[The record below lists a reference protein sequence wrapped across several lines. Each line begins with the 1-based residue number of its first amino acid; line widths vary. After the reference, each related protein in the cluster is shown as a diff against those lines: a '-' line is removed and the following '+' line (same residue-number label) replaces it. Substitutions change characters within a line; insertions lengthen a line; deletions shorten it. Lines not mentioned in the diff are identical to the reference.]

1 MAHRIPEVSPGCG
14 AFSPVTLLKHQ
25 QFRQERLPD
34 SLWAATAIDPPAYA
48 RPDRDR
54 SCDIAIIGGGYT
66 GLSTALHLARA
77 GRSVIVAEAVEPGW
91 GASGRNGGQVIAGLK
106 ANPRDLVDAFG
117 PDLGMRIARRMG
129 ASADLVFEL
138 IARHGI
144 ACEAKRSG
152 WIQAAHG
159 PAPLRDLIEPR
170 CRQWAELG
178 AGTTMLDQQQVAAAL
193 GSDPAAYVG
202 GFRDPRGGIL
212 QPLSYARGLAAAA
225 LQQGVAIL
233 AGAPVHRLQ
242 RDGAHWVLSTGART
256 IRATQV
262 ILATNAYTG
271 AFGDRLQP
279 DLRRTIIPV
288 TSFQMA
294 TPPLSDDVSR
304 GILPGGEGVTDSRR
318 LLLYFRRDHTGRLVM
333 GGRSPV
339 DDLPA
344 KSDAAPLR
352 AVIARI
358 FPALGRPAVDFVW
371 TGKVAITKDKMPHIH
386 MPEPGLIAF
395 AGCNGRGVAMCTMMG
410 SLLAELAMGTD
421 ARQLDYPVTAP
432 DAFALHEF
440 RKLGIFALSQY
451 YRLLDRIEAR
461 RSA

>member
-1 MAHRIPEVSPGCG
+1 M
-14 AFSPVTLLKHQ
+14 KHPQ
-25 QFRQERLPD
+25 HRQERLPD
-34 SLWAATAIDPPAYA
+34 SLWAATAIAAPEYA
-48 RPDRDR
+48 RTDRDLA
-54 SCDIAIIGGGYT
+54 CDLAIIGGGYT

-77 GRSVIVAEAVEPGW
+77 GRSVIVAEAAEPGW
-91 GASGRNGGQVIAGLK
+91 GGSGRNGGQVIAGLK

-117 PDLGMRIARRMG
+117 ADLGMRIAQRMG
-129 ASADLVFEL
+129 ASADLVFDL
-138 IARHGI
+138 IAQHGL

-159 PAPLRDLIEPR
+159 IGPLRDLVEPR

-178 AGTTMLDQQQVAAAL
+178 AGTQMLDQQQVATLL
-193 GSDPAAYVG
+193 GSEPSAYVG
-202 GFRDPRGGIL
+202 GFSDPRGGVL
-212 QPLSYARGLAAAA
+212 QPLSYARALAGAAM
-225 LQQGVAIL
+225 QQGVTIL
-233 AGAPVHRLQ
+233 ANAPVHRLQ
-242 RDGAHWVLSTGART
+242 RDGARWALSVGAHT
-256 IRATQV
+256 IRARQV

-271 AFGDRLQP
+271 AFGGQLQP

-294 TPPLSDDVSR
+294 TPPLSGDTAR
-304 GILPGGEGVTDSRR
+304 RILPGGEGVTDSRR
-318 LLLYFRRDHTGRLVM
+318 LLLYFRRDHTGRLLM

-339 DDLPA
+339 DDLPT
-344 KSDAAPLR
+344 KGDAVPLQ
-352 AVIARI
+352 AAIARI
-358 FPALGRPAVDFVW
+358 FPQLGRPAVDFVW

-410 SLLAELAMGTD
+410 ALLAELATGAD
-421 ARQLDYPVTAP
+421 PGELDYPVTAP

-451 YRLLDRIEAR
+451 YRLLDRVEAR

>member
-1 MAHRIPEVSPGCG
+1 LARRLKNQQHRQS
-14 AFSPVTLLKHQ
+14 Q
-25 QFRQERLPD
+25 LPD
-34 SLWAATAIDPPAYA
+34 SLWAATAIPAPGYA
-48 RPDRDR
+48 RADRDLA
-54 SCDIAIIGGGYT
+54 CDVAVIGGGYT

-77 GRSVIVAEAVEPGW
+77 GRSVVVAEAVEPGW

-106 ANPRDLVDAFG
+106 ANPQELVAAFG
-117 PDLGMRIARRMG
+117 RDLGMRVARRMG
-129 ASADLVFEL
+129 ASADLVFDL

-144 ACEAKRSG
+144 DCHAKRSG

-159 PAPLRDLIEPR
+159 VGPLRDLVEPR

-178 AGTTMLDQQQVAAAL
+178 VATAMLDQQQVAATL
-193 GSDPAAYVG
+193 GSDPSAYVG
-202 GFRDPRGGIL
+202 GFRDPRGGVL

-225 LQQGVAIL
+225 MQQGVTIL
-233 AGAPVHRLQ
+233 ANAPVHELH
-242 RDGAHWVLSTGART
+242 RDGAHWLLSVDAHS
-256 IRATQV
+256 IHAAQV
-262 ILATNAYTG
+262 VLATNAYSG
-271 AFGDRLQP
+271 AFADRVRP

-294 TPPLSDDVSR
+294 TPPLSGDAARS
-304 GILPGGEGVTDSRR
+304 ILPGGEGVTDSRR

-339 DDLPA
+339 EDLPA
-344 KSDAAPLR
+344 KSDAVPLQ
-352 AVIARI
+352 AAIARI
-358 FPALGRPAVDFVW
+358 FPQLGRPVVDHVW

-386 MPEPGLIAF
+386 MLEPGLIAF

-410 SLLAELAMGTD
+410 TLLAELATSTTPGD
-421 ARQLDYPVTAP
+421 LDYPVTAP

-440 RKLGIFALSQY
+440 RKLGIFAVSQY
-451 YRLLDRIEAR
+451 YRLLDRIEAQ

>member
-1 MAHRIPEVSPGCG
+1 MRP
-14 AFSPVTLLKHQ
+14 FSNWPIFLNNPKL
-25 QFRQERLPD
+25 RRERLPD
-34 SLWAATAIDPPAYA
+34 SLWAATAIPAPAYT
-48 RPDRDR
+48 RPDRDL
-54 SCDIAIIGGGYT
+54 SCDVAIIGGGYT

-77 GRSVIVAEAVEPGW
+77 GRSVVVAEAVEPGW

-106 ANPRDLVDAFG
+106 ANPQELIAAFG
-117 PDLGMRIARRMG
+117 TDLGMRIARRMG
-129 ASADLVFEL
+129 ASADLLFDLVAQYGL
-138 IARHGI
+138 
-144 ACEAKRSG
+144 ACEARRTG

-159 PAPLRDLIEPR
+159 VGPLRDLIEPR

-178 AGTTMLDQQQVAAAL
+178 AATEMLDQHQVATLL
-193 GSDPAAYVG
+193 GSDPSAYVG
-202 GFRDPRGGIL
+202 GFRDPRGGVL

-225 LQQGVAIL
+225 MQQGVTIL
-233 AGAPVHRLQ
+233 AHAPIHRSQ
-242 RDGAHWVLSTGART
+242 RDGAHWALSVGAHT
-256 IRATQV
+256 IRAAQV
-262 ILATNAYTG
+262 VLATNAYTG
-271 AFGDRLQP
+271 AFGERLQL

-294 TPPLSDDVSR
+294 TPPLSGEAAR
-304 GILPGGEGVTDSRR
+304 RILPGGEGVTDSRR
-318 LLLYFRRDHTGRLVM
+318 LLLYFRRDHTGRLLM

-344 KSDAAPLR
+344 KTDAVPLQ
-352 AVIARI
+352 AAIARI
-358 FPALGRPAVDFVW
+358 FPALGRPAVDYVW

-410 SLLAELAMGTD
+410 ALLAQLATGTD
-421 ARQLDYPVTAP
+421 PGALDYPVTAP

>member
-1 MAHRIPEVSPGCG
+1 MNNHPHRRE
-14 AFSPVTLLKHQ
+14 Q
-25 QFRQERLPD
+25 LPD
-34 SLWAATAIDPPAYA
+34 SLWAATAIPAPTYTQA
-48 RPDRDR
+48 DRDLT
-54 SCDIAIIGGGYT
+54 CDVAIVGGGYT

-77 GRSVIVAEAVEPGW
+77 GRSVVVAEAVEPGW

-106 ANPRDLVDAFG
+106 ANPQELLDAFG
-117 PDLGMRIARRMG
+117 PDLGMRITKRMG
-129 ASADLVFEL
+129 ASADLLFEL
-138 IARHGI
+138 VARHQI
-144 ACEAKRSG
+144 ACEARRSG

-159 PAPLRDLIEPR
+159 PGPLHDLIETR

-178 AGTTMLDQQQVAAAL
+178 AGTTMLDQQQIAAAL

-202 GFRDPRGGIL
+202 GFRDPRGGVL

-225 LQQGVAIL
+225 MQQGVTIL
-233 AGAPVHRLQ
+233 ANAPVHRLQ
-242 RDGAHWVLSTGART
+242 RDSAQWELSVGMHAVRAR
-256 IRATQV
+256 QV

-271 AFGDRLQP
+271 AFGERLQP

-294 TPPLSDDVSR
+294 TPPLTDNVAR
-304 GILPGGEGVTDSRR
+304 HILPGGEGVTDSRR
-318 LLLYFRRDHTGRLVM
+318 LLLYFRRDHTGRLLM

-344 KSDAAPLR
+344 KSDAVPLQ
-352 AVIARI
+352 AAIARI
-358 FPALGRPAVDFVW
+358 FPMLGRPAVDHVW

-410 SLLAELAMGTD
+410 TLLAELATGAAPAD
-421 ARQLDYPVTAP
+421 LDYPVTAP

>member
-1 MAHRIPEVSPGCG
+1 MLLPS
-14 AFSPVTLLKHQ
+14 VTSLKHPQ
-25 QFRQERLPD
+25 HRQERLPD
-34 SLWAATAIDPPAYA
+34 SLWAATAIAAPAYA
-48 RPDRDR
+48 RTDRDLA
-54 SCDIAIIGGGYT
+54 SDVAVVGGGYT
-66 GLSTALHLARA
+66 GLSTALHLAQA
-77 GRSVIVAEAVEPGW
+77 GRSVIVAEAAEPGW

-106 ANPRDLVDAFG
+106 ANPLELVDAFG

-129 ASADLVFEL
+129 ASAELVFDLV
-138 IARHGI
+138 AQHGFK
-144 ACEAKRSG
+144 CEARRSG

-159 PAPLRDLIEPR
+159 PTPLRDLIEPR

-178 AGTTMLDQQQVAAAL
+178 AGTEMLDREQVASAL
-193 GSDPAAYVG
+193 GSDPSAYVG
-202 GFRDPRGGIL
+202 GFRDPRGGVL
-212 QPLSYARGLAAAA
+212 QPLSYARALAGAAM
-225 LQQGVAIL
+225 QQGVTIL
-233 AGAPVHRLQ
+233 ANAPVHRLQ
-242 RDGAHWVLSTGART
+242 RDGARWALSVGAHT
-256 IRATQV
+256 IRAPQV
-262 ILATNAYTG
+262 VLATNAYTG
-271 AFGDRLQP
+271 AFGDQLQP

-294 TPPLSDDVSR
+294 TPPLSGDAAR
-304 GILPGGEGVTDSRR
+304 RILPRGEGVTDSRR
-318 LLLYFRRDHTGRLVM
+318 LLLYFRRDHTGRLLM

-339 DDLPA
+339 DDLPTRG
-344 KSDAAPLR
+344 DAVPLQ
-352 AVIARI
+352 AAIARI

-410 SLLAELAMGTD
+410 ALLSELANGMDPGE
-421 ARQLDYPVTAP
+421 LDYPVTAP
-432 DAFALHEF
+432 DTFALHEF

>member
-1 MAHRIPEVSPGCG
+1 M
-14 AFSPVTLLKHQ
+14 
-25 QFRQERLPD
+25 
-34 SLWAATAIDPPAYA
+34 WAATATPAPAYA
-48 RPDRDR
+48 RADRDLA
-54 SCDIAIIGGGYT
+54 CDVAVIGGGYT
-66 GLSTALHLARA
+66 GLSTALHLAKA

-106 ANPRDLVDAFG
+106 ANPHELLATFG
-117 PDLGMRIARRMG
+117 PDLGIRIAKRMG
-129 ASADLVFEL
+129 AAADLVFDL

-144 ACEAKRSG
+144 DCHAKRSG
-152 WIQAAHG
+152 WVQAAHG
-159 PAPLRDLIEPR
+159 MGPLRDLVEPR

-178 AGTTMLDQQQVAAAL
+178 AGTEMLDQQQVAAAL
-193 GSDPAAYVG
+193 GSDPSAYVG
-202 GFRDPRGGIL
+202 GFRDPRGGVL

-225 LQQGVAIL
+225 MRQGVTIL
-233 AGAPVHRLQ
+233 ANMPVLDLQ
-242 RDGAHWVLSTGART
+242 RDGAPWRLSIGAHS
-256 IRATQV
+256 IRAAQV
-262 ILATNAYTG
+262 VLATNAYSG
-271 AFGDRLQP
+271 AFADRVRP
-279 DLRRTIIPV
+279 DLRRAIIPV

-294 TPPLSDDVSR
+294 TPPLTGEISR
-304 GILPGGEGVTDSRR
+304 TILPGGEGVTDSRR

-344 KSDAAPLR
+344 KSDAVPLQ
-352 AVIARI
+352 AAIARI
-358 FPALGRPAVDFVW
+358 FPQLGRPTVDYVW

-386 MPEPGLIAF
+386 MPEPGLFVF

-410 SLLAELAMGTD
+410 ALLAELATGTAPGD
-421 ARQLDYPVTAP
+421 LDYPVTAP